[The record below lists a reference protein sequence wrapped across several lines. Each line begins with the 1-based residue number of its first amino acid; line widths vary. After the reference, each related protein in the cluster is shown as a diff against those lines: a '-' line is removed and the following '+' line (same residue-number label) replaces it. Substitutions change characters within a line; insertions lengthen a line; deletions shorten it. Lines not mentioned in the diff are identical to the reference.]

1 MTEELAEAGRKLR
14 RREFLIA
21 GAGAGA
27 GLAVAG
33 PLNYAA
39 IARARRLPDAKAGEF
54 AYGVASGMPS
64 PRAITLWT
72 RVNGLDR
79 SSKLKLEVAKDSGFK
94 HVVSHKKVVAQAA
107 RDFTV
112 HTHVGGLKPATEYH
126 YRFEAKGKHSQVGRF
141 RTLPPADS
149 HQELKIGFYSCQA
162 YEAGYFTAHA
172 ALAKEKDLDFILCL
186 GDYIYEH
193 HYYDGPAARK
203 DKTGKNKDGDV
214 QSLAEYRQ
222 KYRFYQRDK
231 NLQAMHAAYPF
242 ISMWDDHEV
251 EDNYAGKH
259 PDSAST
265 DPKHLENDN
274 EYERRVPFGKRR
286 KAGYQAFFEAMPR
299 IQMHG
304 DPTRLYGSIPLG
316 KMAELYITDER
327 QYRDPQP
334 CDDVQLTPCPD
345 DLTPGQTFLGS
356 KQKSWVKKAVPK
368 SKARWN
374 LFASETMMMALDASP
389 GNHANQDQWDGYSA
403 EREEILTSFV
413 NKNVENFVVLS
424 GDIHTFIAGNLTTTG
439 EQSGTPVG
447 VELVGGSA
455 TSFGLPEELNQ
466 SPATLEAL
474 RKAFDKHTIYADF
487 ESRGYCIVEVSK
499 DELTGEFKK
508 VNTQS
513 KHSPATSLAKFKV
526 DSGST
531 TLQQLT

>member
-1 MTEELAEAGRKLR
+1 VTEELVEPGHRLR

-21 GAGAGA
+21 GAGAG
-27 GLAVAG
+27 LAVAS
-33 PLNYAA
+33 PINYAA
-39 IARARRLPDAKAGEF
+39 IARSRRLPFDKTGEF

-64 PRAITLWT
+64 ANAITLWT
-72 RVNGLDR
+72 RLKGITR
-79 SSKLKLEVAKDSGFK
+79 SSKLKLEVATDSGFK
-94 HVVSHKKVVAQAA
+94 HVVERKHVTAEAG

-112 HTHVGGLKPATEYH
+112 HAHIGGLKPGHEYH
-126 YRFEAKGKHSQVGRF
+126 YRFETKNKHSRVGQF

-149 HQELKIGFYSCQA
+149 NQKLKIGFYSCQS
-162 YEAGYFTAHA
+162 YEAGYYTAHA
-172 ALAKEKDLDFILCL
+172 ALAKEKDLDFVLCL

-193 HYYDGPAARK
+193 HYYDGPAARV

-214 QSLAEYRQ
+214 QSLAEFRQ
-222 KYRFYQRDK
+222 KYRFYQSDK
-231 NLQAMHAAYPF
+231 HLQDLHAAYPF

-265 DPKHLENDN
+265 DPKHMENNND
-274 EYERRVPFGKRR
+274 YPRRVPFRSRR
-286 KAGYQAFFEAMPR
+286 KNGYQAFFEAMPR

-334 CDDVQLTPCPD
+334 CMDVQLQSCPD
-345 DLTPGQTFLGS
+345 DLQPGRTFLGS
-356 KQKSWVKKAVPK
+356 KQKSWIKKAVPK

-374 LFASETMMMALDASP
+374 LFASETMMMSLDGAP
-389 GNHANQDQWDGYSA
+389 GQHGNQDQWDGYSA
-403 EREEILTSFV
+403 EREEILTSFH
-413 NKNVENFVVLS
+413 NKNVENLVVLS

-447 VELVGGSA
+447 VELVGGSI
-455 TSFGLPEELNQ
+455 TSFGLPEELHL
-466 SPATLEAL
+466 SPAALEAI
-474 RKAFDKHTIYADF
+474 RQASDPHTIYADF
-487 ESRGYCIVEVSK
+487 THRGYCIVNVSK
-499 DELTGEFKK
+499 DELTGEFKAMDT
-508 VNTQS
+508 TQT
-513 KHSPATSLAKFKV
+513 KNGNLMSLAKFKV

-531 TLQQLT
+531 TLEQV